1 MKPGGQR
8 QVKAPMVLT
17 QKNWQLCCLEEHSST
32 SAAQRIPAGSG
43 QGPPGL
49 GASQGRHPGD
59 GTRPHAVGGHV
70 RCPCRGQGQSPM
82 VHRWGERDVT
92 SADPAILLQQVAS
105 GAGAQEAALGVFA
118 EEGTWRGDLAA
129 LVHI

>member
-1 MKPGGQR
+1 MGLPRGDTLET
-8 QVKAPMVLT
+8 APDPM
-17 QKNWQLCCLEEHSST
+17 QWE
-32 SAAQRIPAGSG
+32 G
-43 QGPPGL
+43 
-49 GASQGRHPGD
+49 
-59 GTRPHAVGGHV
+59 V
-70 RCPCRGQGQSPM
+70 RCPCGGQGQSPM